1 MSPRVF
7 IGIVGAILLGVG
19 ISLAWYETS
28 ATAAGRTI
36 ECGTIRH
43 PDTPG
48 AWAAQT
54 KSRQSDPTPTD
65 YNALCAE
72 KRETVKFFMFGLAV
86 IGALTIVG
94 AVFIRKA
101 VPVNIE

>member
-19 ISLAWYETS
+19 ISLAWYGTS
-28 ATAAGRTI
+28 VTAAGRTI

-48 AWAAQT
+48 SWEAHL

-65 YNALCAE
+65 YRALCAE
-72 KRETVKFFMFGLAV
+72 KRETVKFFMFGLAA
-86 IGALTIVG
+86 IGALTVVG
-94 AVFIRKA
+94 AVFVRKA
-101 VPVNIE
+101 EPVNIE